1 MTGGTSMFGLP
12 GVFKLLMEP
21 KGLPFGSADSD
32 DDSVEMTEDTAR
44 AYVFT
49 MLAVGAG
56 NGNTSGFWGTPR

>member
-1 MTGGTSMFGLP
+1 MTGGASMFGLP

-32 DDSVEMTEDTAR
+32 DDSVEMTDDTAR
-44 AYVFT
+44 AYVIT

-56 NGNTSGFWGTPR
+56 NSNVSGFWGAAR